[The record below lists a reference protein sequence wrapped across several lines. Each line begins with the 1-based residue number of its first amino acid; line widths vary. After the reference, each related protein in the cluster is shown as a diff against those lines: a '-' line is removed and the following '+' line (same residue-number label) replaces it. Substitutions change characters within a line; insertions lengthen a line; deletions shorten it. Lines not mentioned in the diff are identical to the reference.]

1 LTTPSETEEIDD
13 EELNQSTDR
22 HMEYK
27 NNDNTEELMTKS
39 YNEGVFGC
47 SPTYKQLGGV
57 FAIMIILV
65 VVMVL
70 LIKNKAADS
79 DAIDD
84 KYFSCNITSYVKVV
98 GDKRKC
104 FNCDTIT
111 PKCEYCADDKTCT
124 SCATGYILNATS

>member
-1 LTTPSETEEIDD
+1 MTTPSETEEIDD

-70 LIKNKAADS
+70 LIKNIHFQLDIVS
-79 DAIDD
+79 SSLDTMVLLR
-84 KYFSCNITSYVKVV
+84 ITM
-98 GDKRKC
+98 
-104 FNCDTIT
+104 
-111 PKCEYCADDKTCT
+111 
-124 SCATGYILNATS
+124 